1 MHSQHSFNVNVNQY
15 KNRMSMDRCSNENEV
30 MDYKGVKVKNKMSV
44 SSVNNIDYIRGQN
57 TRQFGRDI
65 TNNIGFVNNNIG
77 STKDIVM
84 IKNINEKQSMNR
96 KESINSKNSKKSRN
110 SNRNKVVNINTNV
123 VNINKSQVRNL
134 LFRIFMIMDSM
145 GI

>member
-30 MDYKGVKVKNKMSV
+30 MDYKGGKVKNKMSV

-123 VNINKSQVRNL
+123 VNINKSQVRIL

>member
-1 MHSQHSFNVNVNQY
+1 
-15 KNRMSMDRCSNENEV
+15 MDRCSNENEV

-123 VNINKSQVRNL
+123 VNINKSQVRIL

>member
-123 VNINKSQVRNL
+123 VNINKSQVRIL